1 LSNSKDNKST
11 TTLFGILRLKINQA
25 HGNKFWLVDQWK
37 DICVNQDANNELL
50 SYEGIVKGIKNG
62 KVETEKRIKNYEIL
76 VNESEFFRI
85 VEYIHPACVVDDG
98 RGYKWIKDIVEIK
111 VGRNYKHYDT
121 WFSKEAV
128 EKNELGI
135 IYVNGKRFKKIFCS
149 ASHVRQ
155 KKVFFVAKELYDQV
169 MEIALAGIKIDNPD
183 NIKEPCKWGA
193 YLGMCCTDSKA
204 VTMPNVVIIRDPHQ
218 EITEKFDVVKGTV
231 IDNPDKDK
239 KGIDY
244 LYQLDTKPEN
254 NTNKTI
260 KIDFADGAGLVDIS
274 LAQKWAKE
282 LKLDYIPSA
291 WQFRAMAG
299 VKGNVYTFDIKGFA
313 KTYKAQTITDRW
325 GKEYEIF
332 DKKQEL
338 KINCILTESQVK
350 FAKMFYSAKEWT
362 DAFNQEAYGYSRTFN
377 ISDICIPYG
386 KLKNKCILSYQPLQ
400 TLELT
405 DDEIK
410 TLCTDTIDK
419 VTKVHTDIDAF
430 VKWRGL
436 DKDDG
441 EKSEK
446 EKYTNPALLSL
457 KYDHSLANDSYV
469 HKVMM
474 DNLLKFRMANHIR
487 LSVQGNYQVFIP
499 DIFALAQAAFQL
511 PVTGLLKAGQI
522 YNLFWHNQ
530 GATELTMIRFPHVA
544 REHYLVNIA
553 NKNSDNWE
561 AMQHWYK
568 YQNVGYISSIHDSL
582 ALRLGGADYDDDHV
596 YGLAE
601 ETICNAVRR
610 NPANTIWFER
620 DKDGEVKANKKVQF
634 SDYGAIAHS
643 DSVGMRNEIG
653 DVINQTSQLWS
664 MITPK
669 NTAEEN
675 NRIYDYIKIL
685 SVIDSLCIDFAKT
698 GIKAQM
704 PQDIESVLKGY
715 KNPYFMQFK
724 DKQKT
729 GKNKQVQKR
738 ALQNNTK
745 ATVKYSDSQSTM
757 NRIAHFMDDN
767 ISNLK
772 GDYNA
777 PKFEWTTLLQG
788 EADQQDSI
796 TYKAVVKKLKELHHA
811 YSKQCQNLN
820 ASGNRD
826 TDDDGKDNS
835 KVAMM
840 RLRLIFAECKVQL
853 LLVQPD
859 INKLLNDVIIAY
871 YTEKELVSQ
880 SKAIIWNCF
889 QNQMIT
895 RCKGRKSKE
904 KIYNID
910 DLQKQHD
917 KIVKAH
923 KKETTYK
930 NKQIGIAAV
939 DQIKNKVSITDADK
953 KYINKVLN
961 TQRSKKLYYALLY
974 VWLKWKKANPK
985 ADNMEIMY
993 HSADQISKSQLC
1005 KIAGVQTKAWRD
1017 IITSL
1022 QNTELVEIISVDEK
1036 STKIYLNYQCIK
1048 GVKIELPET
1057 CNKMRHWINRYV
1069 PVDKHRHEE
1078 AENYSISDF
1087 TKAKQSLKKAVMC
1100 VETGEIFESIK
1111 DVERKTTFDKNAI
1124 SACCRG
1130 KQKTSGGYHWQF
1142 VK

>member
-1 LSNSKDNKST
+1 
-11 TTLFGILRLKINQA
+11 
-25 HGNKFWLVDQWK
+25 
-37 DICVNQDANNELL
+37 
-50 SYEGIVKGIKNG
+50 
-62 KVETEKRIKNYEIL
+62 
-76 VNESEFFRI
+76 
-85 VEYIHPACVVDDG
+85 
-98 RGYKWIKDIVEIK
+98 
-111 VGRNYKHYDT
+111 
-121 WFSKEAV
+121 
-128 EKNELGI
+128 
-135 IYVNGKRFKKIFCS
+135 
-149 ASHVRQ
+149 
-155 KKVFFVAKELYDQV
+155 